1 MSENGPSQQVGNIQD
16 HATKKIEKCK
26 NSAMRSRGF
35 EPLPLSRFELESNA
49 LDHSAMNAFLI
60 FRFLLNQYEKTRSEK
75 YIWSGQ
81 NDR

>member
-1 MSENGPSQQVGNIQD
+1 MSENGPSQQVNHRKEKAIGNIQD

-49 LDHSAMNAFLI
+49 LDHSAMNAFLDLI
-60 FRFLLNQYEKTRSEK
+60 FLNQ
-75 YIWSGQ
+75 
-81 NDR
+81 